1 MCSLRMVVLCV
12 VVAFAL
18 TLLGPCPSVCAP
30 QGGAEPDE
38 QPYDLVDFD
47 MNGETDWENLDLN
60 GENYD
65 YEDLDKEVK
74 KMGVKGRGGDLLI
87 VSQSGY

>member
-1 MCSLRMVVLCV
+1 MCGCGLCLDSTRPLPQCV
-12 VVAFAL
+12 
-18 TLLGPCPSVCAP
+18 CPSGG
-30 QGGAEPDE
+30 GGAEPDE

-65 YEDLDKEVK
+65 YEDLDQEVRR
-74 KMGVKGRGGDLLI
+74 RGGERRD
-87 VSQSGY
+87 